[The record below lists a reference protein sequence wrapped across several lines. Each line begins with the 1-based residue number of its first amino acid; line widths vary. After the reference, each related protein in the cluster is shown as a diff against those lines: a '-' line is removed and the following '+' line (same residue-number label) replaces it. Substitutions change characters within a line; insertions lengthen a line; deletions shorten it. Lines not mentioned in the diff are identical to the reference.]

1 MGPARSS
8 GVSTTL
14 ACARLLNH
22 RWWRTL
28 VDTDEMIVGV
38 TPIKEQR

>member
-1 MGPARSS
+1 LRS
-8 GVSTTL
+8 
-14 ACARLLNH
+14 LLNH